1 MARDE
6 GWGLGRRG
14 KPRRIVGGQEVT
26 MERGQEKNNPE
37 SAENST
43 NEAGEYRQVEVQRCT
58 GIKGGEKGGTHSNNP
73 SGMKGTGTAC
83 ARHPSFYGFPELNE
97 MGVMSPNLHMQE
109 PKCRQLK

>member
-6 GWGLGRRG
+6 EWGLGRRG

-43 NEAGEYRQVEVQRCT
+43 NEAGEYKQLRYRDLQGLKEARRLGHIPIT
-58 GIKGGEKGGTHSNNP
+58 PGGEGDRDSMCST
-73 SGMKGTGTAC
+73 
-83 ARHPSFYGFPELNE
+83 PSFYGFPELRE
-97 MGVMSPNLHMQE
+97 MGVMSPSLHMQE
-109 PKCRQLK
+109 PKCRKLK